1 MGQHFLLSPSAKNLS
16 LEDVDRMSDH
26 KVWQFFVEHRWGPQG
41 KDGTQ
46 VCPCCGVVAKHY
58 FVQTRKQWRCREI
71 ECGRMFSV
79 TSGTKFADHKL
90 PLKKIL
96 KAMVLYLTAVKGI
109 SASQL
114 ARTLGVRY
122 MTAFTL
128 LHKLRETLLVTR
140 DTDPMSSLVHV
151 DGAHVSGW
159 PRKARV
165 KKKSSKTWKAPRE
178 ADVSVFHPNRRIVM
192 VVREVH
198 LQKGLGG
205 RRTVVEVCSAE
216 DRAAATKLAS
226 RYIEPGTTIMTDEH
240 PAYAMYA
247 VQYRHL
253 SVNHGVE
260 YATTTGVSNN
270 QAENFFLRMRRLIIG
285 QVHRVTPKYM
295 LDYAN
300 EVAWREDARRWSSSQ
315 QVEHLLQ
322 GALRTGES
330 LWWRGYWQ
338 GRHREGEI
346 LFA

>member
-58 FVQTRKQWRCREI
+58 FVQSRKQWRCREI

-96 KAMVLYLTAVKGI
+96 MAMVLYLTAVKGV
-109 SASQL
+109 SASQM
-114 ARTLGVRY
+114 ARTIGVRY

-140 DTDPMSSLVHV
+140 DTNPMSSVVHV
-151 DGAHVSGW
+151 DGAHVSGR
-159 PRKARV
+159 PRKGRV
-165 KKKSSKTWKAPRE
+165 KTKLSKMPKVARTAQ
-178 ADVSVFHPNRRIVM
+178 ATAFHPNRRIVM
-192 VVREVH
+192 VVRE
-198 LQKGLGG
+198 LYKEKGLGAW
-205 RRTVVEVCSAE
+205 RTIVECCSAE
-216 DRAAATKLAS
+216 DAHAAGKLAAK
-226 RYIEPGTTIMTDEH
+226 YISLGTTIMTDDH
-240 PAYAMYA
+240 PAYCQNAMM
-247 VQYRHL
+247 YRHF

-270 QAENFFLRMRRLIIG
+270 QAENFFLRMRRMVYG

-295 LDYAN
+295 LDYVN
-300 EVAWREDARRWSSSQ
+300 EIAWREDTRRWSSREQ
-315 QVEHLLQ
+315 LNHLLKN
-322 GALRTGES
+322 ALNTGTS
-330 LWWRGYWQ
+330 IWWRGYWQ